1 VKKFLI
7 VLTVITLASLLM
19 GAGCFIS
26 NLPPIITS
34 DPVKTATVGEAYTYD
49 VEATDPNADVLTY
62 FLTAYPSGMTIDSA
76 TGLIKWKP
84 TIEGDYDVTVKVSDG
99 DLDITQSFSI
109 TVAAADEPVIPNKP
123 PEITS
128 SAITSGKVGVAYCYD
143 VNATDPEEDT
153 LTYYLTEK
161 PLDMSIVAT
170 TGIISWTP
178 TDAGLFAVGIKVSDG
193 ELSDTQSFSIT
204 VIAADE
210 EEPEPDPVVLVGIAV
225 EPETM
230 ELVKRKSGTIVVTA
244 CYEVR
249 GWGATLDPTECL
261 FLTSDSKVATVDEE
275 GVVTAVGAG
284 TANILVS
291 YEKKF
296 ATLGVTVTYTPMEIK
311 ADMPLFEVP
320 DPLRPLLPKGF
331 RVEIVAN
338 DDEDENVLFYF
349 TLPEGIVPVSDEFGD
364 TILPTTGYTMEW
376 YYEGKEYTGWVDL
389 TEFIVDDEVVLGSE
403 DGSLL
408 IDEFVF
414 FKAMFFKAGT
424 YETTVE
430 VWIVDEKGKKVEK
443 LCSKVITAKVLP
455 YIPPEN

>member
-7 VLTVITLASLLM
+7 VLAMIVTASLVM

-249 GWGATLDPTECL
+249 GWGVTLENKKCL
-261 FLTSDSKVATVDEE
+261 FLTSDSKVATVNED
-275 GVVTAVGAG
+275 GLVTAVGAG

-296 ATLGVTVTYTPMEIK
+296 ATLGVTVTYLPMEIK
-311 ADMPLFEVP
+311 ADMPLFTVDDELKV
-320 DPLRPLLPKGF
+320 F

-338 DDEDENVLFYF
+338 DDKDENVLVYF
-349 TLPEGIVPVSDEFGD
+349 TLPTLPNTDYELEFYGVKSIVTD
-364 TILPTTGYTMEW
+364 L
-376 YYEGKEYTGWVDL
+376 GWHL
-389 TEFIVDDEVVLGSE
+389 LASGEEVVFGYPSSGFDLK
-403 DGSLL
+403 D
-408 IDEFVF
+408 DTVF
-414 FKAMFFKAGT
+414 FRATFDKAGT
-424 YETTVE
+424 YETTAE
-430 VWIVDEKGKKVEK
+430 VWIVDEYGKKDEK
-443 LCSKVITAKVLP
+443 LCSKDITAKV
-455 YIPPEN
+455 IPPEPLPY